1 MSVHIGPY
9 TFESSSYEAAVD
21 ILTVGQTGEGE
32 DSPEGHV
39 FQYAFGTDDLIGVE
53 FMDARAFVERD
64 GALRITLPDGE
75 TVSVLEDVT
84 AALAA
89 R

>member
-1 MSVHIGPY
+1 MSVHIGSHS
-9 TFESSSYEAAVD
+9 FSESSYDVERD
-21 ILTVGQTGEGE
+21 IFTVGRTGEGE

-53 FMDARAFVERD
+53 FMDARAFVARD
-64 GALRITLPDGE
+64 GALRITLPDGQ